1 MENNYEDIFTHV
13 LPAIESKR
21 NEFVVY
27 QYNTVTEMD
36 IWKYCVTK
44 KWKKKEISSLPLYQ
58 IINDILTISPAEFM
72 TFEQIENQ
80 RTSNWFSEINQ
91 DELQLLLNC
100 ILGVRYKHRYLTVS
114 ATCFIINLLLFFE
127 EEIYI

>member
-13 LPAIESKR
+13 LPALESKR

-27 QYNTVTEMD
+27 QYDTVTEKD

-44 KWKKKEISSLPLYQ
+44 KWKKQHILSLPLYQ
-58 IINDILTISPAEFM
+58 IINDILTISPAEYM

-91 DELQLLLNC
+91 DELQMLLNPS
-100 ILGVRYKHRYLTVS
+100 I
-114 ATCFIINLLLFFE
+114 E
-127 EEIYI
+127 EK

>member
-36 IWKYCVTK
+36 IWKFCVTK

-80 RTSNWFSEINQ
+80 RTSNWFSEINH
-91 DELQLLLNC
+91 DELQLLLNP
-100 ILGVRYKHRYLTVS
+100 IS
-114 ATCFIINLLLFFE
+114 E
-127 EEIYI
+127 EH